1 MDLRSRGATLPP
13 VPRRPRLLAASLA
26 IVAALALPEAAA
38 AVTACEP
45 VRDPYPGTRFEGVDL
60 TRIRAVEVSCST
72 ARRVAKRAHRKALGL
87 RVPADGIR
95 RYMWRGWSA
104 PAHLRPHTPR
114 SVPRPGP
121 RRVRWRF

>member
-1 MDLRSRGATLPP
+1 MPLK
-13 VPRRPRLLAASLA
+13 PRLLAALLA
-26 IVAALALPEAAA
+26 IVATLALPDAAA

-60 TRIRAVEVSCST
+60 TRIRAVEVPCST

-87 RVPADGIR
+87 PVPVDGIR
-95 RYMWRGWSA
+95 RFMWRQWSVTGD
-104 PAHLRPHTPR
+104 LRLAKDR
-114 SVPRPGP
+114 YVARKGD